1 MGSPVS
7 QAAAERPAPSPGYFG
22 ALDGLRA
29 LSVIAVV
36 WHHSRPTDLD
46 SIVASRGYLGV
57 DVFFVIS
64 GFLITHLLV
73 REEERDG
80 RVRLGKFWV
89 RRALRLWPLWFTILI
104 VLSIL
109 FLAVIPDAPMAA
121 AFWRD
126 LPWNATYTSNLIV
139 PGTLLAL
146 SWSLALEEQFYVVWP
161 LVWSKLRSAAMPL
174 LLLLGGLSV
183 GIHLGLFDALFVD
196 WFGARGAQSVAL
208 KATVLPLVLGCALA
222 LLPQWTAKLSRP
234 VFAMPCLAAVIAMA
248 TLGEPVTDG
257 QMRLGAQLAS
267 AGLVA
272 ACVGPVGPSWLT
284 FAPLRWIGERAYGV
298 YLLHIFCLQL
308 LPVVGSRAL
317 PAGEAWTQG
326 ERGLGAFA
334 FVLVTS
340 LVAAGLSYR
349 FLERPFLRLKSR
361 FR

>member
-1 MGSPVS
+1 MGQPVS
-7 QAAAERPAPSPGYFG
+7 QPDVQRPEYFG

-36 WHHSRPTDLD
+36 WHHARPTDLD
-46 SIVASRGYLGV
+46 SIALSRGYLGV

-64 GFLITHLLV
+64 GFLITHLLI
-73 REEERDG
+73 REEKRNG
-80 RVRLGKFWV
+80 RVHLVKFWV
-89 RRALRLWPLWFTILI
+89 RRALRLWPLWFTILG

-109 FLAVIPDAPMAA
+109 FLFVVPDAPMAA

-146 SWSLALEEQFYVVWP
+146 SWSLALEEQFYIVWP
-161 LVWSKLRSAAMPL
+161 LVWSRVRGAAVPL
-174 LLLLGGLSV
+174 LLFLGGVSV
-183 GIHLGLFDALFVD
+183 GIHLGLFDALFLD

-222 LLPQWTAKLSRP
+222 LAPQWTAKLAKP
-234 VFAMPCLAAVIAMA
+234 VLAMPFLAAVVGIA
-248 TLGEPVTDG
+248 TLHEPITGG
-257 QMRLGAQLAS
+257 QVRLGAQLAS

-272 ACVGPVGPSWLT
+272 SCVGPVGPKWLT
-284 FAPLRWIGERAYGV
+284 LAPLRWIGERAYGV

-308 LPVVGSRAL
+308 LPVVGSRTL
-317 PAGEAWTQG
+317 PTGEAWTMG

-334 FVLVTS
+334 FVLATS

-349 FLERPFLRLKSR
+349 FLEQPFLRLKSR